1 MNPQTHYNKSY
12 NVFSIGGSKLAR
24 KRVTPLSTVV
34 DRQLYIAGKNRY
46 DLAKEVGVT
55 YQYLS
60 NILAGRTALSIN
72 MSKQFGKVLK
82 MKDEELRRLAI
93 QYEHTA

>member
-1 MNPQTHYNKSY
+1 M
-12 NVFSIGGSKLAR
+12 AR
-24 KRVTPLSTVV
+24 KRVTPLSEAV
-34 DRQLYIAGKNRY
+34 DRQLYIAGKKRY

-60 NILAGRTALSIN
+60 NILSGRTALSIN
-72 MSKQFGKVLK
+72 MSKQFGKALK

-93 QYEHTA
+93 QYEHIA